1 MNILRDVEN
10 RDELLHGKRVLFVG
24 EDAMEGDLIASIF
37 DENSHLDV
45 FSETG
50 TAMQHAREQSYDMAF
65 VSLSLSEGDPP
76 RLCSQLRSHVE
87 TRYIPILVIVDN
99 SEPKLVSKA
108 LELGVN
114 DYIMRPVDFSKA
126 RALAQSSHRRYH
138 EELRGA
144 LEKSLDMAF
153 TDGLTG
159 LYNRRF
165 VTRHLAGLSQRP
177 STEDRN
183 FALIM
188 VDIDHFKSVNDT
200 YGHDVGDQV
209 LKELSARLQEIV
221 RGQDLAARLG
231 GEEFLIV
238 VTNATEDNAQLVA
251 ERIREDIAGVPM
263 TATTPSGSL
272 DITVSVGVAMRESAS
287 ETPDEQLKRADE
299 ALYAAKRGGRDCV
312 VIAA

>member
-1 MNILRDVEN
+1 M
-10 RDELLHGKRVLFVG
+10 
-24 EDAMEGDLIASIF
+24 
-37 DENSHLDV
+37 
-45 FSETG
+45 
-50 TAMQHAREQSYDMAF
+50 
-65 VSLSLSEGDPP
+65 
-76 RLCSQLRSHVE
+76 
-87 TRYIPILVIVDN
+87 
-99 SEPKLVSKA
+99 
-108 LELGVN
+108 
-114 DYIMRPVDFSKA
+114 
-126 RALAQSSHRRYH
+126 
-138 EELRGA
+138 
-144 LEKSLDMAF
+144 
-153 TDGLTG
+153 
-159 LYNRRF
+159 
-165 VTRHLAGLSQRP
+165 TRHLAGLSQRP

-299 ALYAAKRGGRDCV
+299 ALYAAKRGGSDCV

>member
-1 MNILRDVEN
+1 M
-10 RDELLHGKRVLFVG
+10 
-24 EDAMEGDLIASIF
+24 
-37 DENSHLDV
+37 
-45 FSETG
+45 
-50 TAMQHAREQSYDMAF
+50 
-65 VSLSLSEGDPP
+65 
-76 RLCSQLRSHVE
+76 
-87 TRYIPILVIVDN
+87 
-99 SEPKLVSKA
+99 
-108 LELGVN
+108 
-114 DYIMRPVDFSKA
+114 
-126 RALAQSSHRRYH
+126 
-138 EELRGA
+138 
-144 LEKSLDMAF
+144 
-153 TDGLTG
+153 
-159 LYNRRF
+159 
-165 VTRHLAGLSQRP
+165 TRHLADLSQRP

-238 VTNATEDNAQLVA
+238 VTNATEDKAQLVA
-251 ERIREDIAGVPM
+251 ERICEDIAGVPM
-263 TATTPSGSL
+263 AATTPSGSL

>member
-1 MNILRDVEN
+1 M
-10 RDELLHGKRVLFVG
+10 
-24 EDAMEGDLIASIF
+24 
-37 DENSHLDV
+37 
-45 FSETG
+45 
-50 TAMQHAREQSYDMAF
+50 
-65 VSLSLSEGDPP
+65 
-76 RLCSQLRSHVE
+76 
-87 TRYIPILVIVDN
+87 
-99 SEPKLVSKA
+99 
-108 LELGVN
+108 
-114 DYIMRPVDFSKA
+114 
-126 RALAQSSHRRYH
+126 
-138 EELRGA
+138 
-144 LEKSLDMAF
+144 
-153 TDGLTG
+153 
-159 LYNRRF
+159 
-165 VTRHLAGLSQRP
+165 TRHLAGLSQRP

-263 TATTPSGSL
+263 SATTPSGSL

-299 ALYAAKRGGRDCV
+299 ALYAAKRGGSDCV

>member
-1 MNILRDVEN
+1 
-10 RDELLHGKRVLFVG
+10 
-24 EDAMEGDLIASIF
+24 
-37 DENSHLDV
+37 
-45 FSETG
+45 
-50 TAMQHAREQSYDMAF
+50 
-65 VSLSLSEGDPP
+65 
-76 RLCSQLRSHVE
+76 
-87 TRYIPILVIVDN
+87 
-99 SEPKLVSKA
+99 
-108 LELGVN
+108 
-114 DYIMRPVDFSKA
+114 
-126 RALAQSSHRRYH
+126 
-138 EELRGA
+138 
-144 LEKSLDMAF
+144 
-153 TDGLTG
+153 
-159 LYNRRF
+159 
-165 VTRHLAGLSQRP
+165 
-177 STEDRN
+177 
-183 FALIM
+183 M

-272 DITVSVGVAMRESAS
+272 DITVSVGVAMRESAY